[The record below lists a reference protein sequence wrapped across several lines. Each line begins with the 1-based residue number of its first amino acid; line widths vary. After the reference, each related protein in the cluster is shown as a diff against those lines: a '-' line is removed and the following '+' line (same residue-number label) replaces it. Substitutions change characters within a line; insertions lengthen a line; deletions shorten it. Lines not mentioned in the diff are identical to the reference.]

1 MTHILQTTRRFLAP
15 AAVLLAATAAHA
27 APTPTVRT
35 LDVEVI
41 DAAKGATD
49 VTRFSLVV
57 DGTKSS
63 HISLPI
69 GDLGYHVNARCD
81 PFANGVLPINVGV
94 HRADPRPSSPARV
107 DVDLA
112 VAIPVGVRTI
122 IANAVRP
129 DGSRIEVAIRVR

>member
-35 LDVEVI
+35 LDVEVT

-49 VTRFSLVV
+49 VTRFLLAF
-57 DGTKSS
+57 DGTKAS

-69 GDLGYHVNARCD
+69 GDLGYHVSARCD
-81 PFANGVLPINVGV
+81 LLANGALPITVGV
-94 HRADPRPSSPARV
+94 HRTDNRPGSPAKI

-112 VAIPVGVRTI
+112 VAIPVGVRTV

-129 DGSRIEVAIRVR
+129 DGSRIEVAIRAH